1 MSNCYKF
8 TSFKMAFD
16 FWHELGDVDVISDSE
31 NIKNL
36 LKMPYADGNVLSY
49 FVHRIGNTLLIDQF
63 DLQKYLLWKSEEDW
77 KWLRAFIYENIQSQF
92 KNNRRPF
99 AIQHKSH
106 EVVHQKNLLSKFL
119 YYSIEDS
126 NSQIEEKKFV
136 PSKVPQ
142 LSLPQPKQ
150 EDISDLPDRNQ
161 FSRNILWT
169 FEDIRMLIGSDMQIF
184 GNASRPCISLRL
196 RDMKKPINVLTGIDY
211 WLDNLMC
218 NVPEIFLCFHQDG
231 IVQKYEHV
239 KTEDLPHME
248 NSKFSP
254 KVIRNV
260 AQNILSF
267 LKSNATKAGHT
278 YWLFKAKNDDVVKLY
293 DLTTLQEVASTKED
307 GSESDEKK
315 VESEESEEDDNDQ
328 QNPFTIPVAM
338 LLYTLARNLKYSKE
352 KLTSKQAGN
361 IKQLLDNCLKLLP
374 KEKYPQIAIS
384 SHYILSDIQ
393 IQAGI
398 DISNPSVHNFEDDES
413 DSDEF
418 YEDGPSDDEDDVD
431 LSDECYSAM
440 QSISDAVK
448 ESKGYSK
455 KQKPQPL
462 KLGTIQERSKIAL
475 ENVISGLGCLE
486 FFGNEPMMAK
496 EKKKE
501 KQQIIH
507 EELNPNLANPEI
519 PIPMGWS
526 GEESKKSRKKSK
538 KKDSETAT
546 STSSSETQINS
557 KSLLMKGAPN
567 VKTLNT
573 HLKVLLYEKASLTYA
588 CLAEDSY
595 NSEKFGATLYFLEMS
610 IVCQN
615 LVTKYVP
622 VMSNQKSCLYGRAGD
637 CYFQI
642 SKQLEKIDDFV
653 HELKNSE
660 SDLDKEIIKEL
671 EKDEITKDKFKDPVK
686 DMDEML
692 EASCVAYE
700 KSLSFSE
707 ESKYEHARRLGSVS

>member
-1 MSNCYKF
+1 
-8 TSFKMAFD
+8 MAFD
-16 FWHELGDVDVISDSE
+16 FWQELGEIDVISDSE

-36 LKMPYADGNVLSY
+36 LKLAYADNAAFSC

-63 DLQKYLLWKSEEDW
+63 DIQKYLLWKSEEDW
-77 KWLRAFIYENIQSQF
+77 KWLRSFIYEKILSQF
-92 KNNRRPF
+92 KNSRRPF

-126 NSQIEEKKFV
+126 SKVKVEEEKKYV
-136 PSKVPQ
+136 PDKVPQ
-142 LSLPQPKQ
+142 LPLLPLPKH
-150 EDISDLPDRNQ
+150 EDITELQDRHQ

-231 IVQKYEHV
+231 IVQNYEHV

-254 KVIRNV
+254 KVIRTF

-267 LKSNATKAGHT
+267 LKSNATKSGHT

-293 DLTTLQEVASTKED
+293 DLTTLQEVARTKD
-307 GSESDEKK
+307 GSECDGKK
-315 VESEESEEDDNDQ
+315 SESENEEEDNN

-338 LLYTLARNLKYSKE
+338 LLYNLARNLKYSKE
-352 KLTSKQAGN
+352 KLTAKQAGN

-374 KEKYPQIAIS
+374 KDKYPQIAIS
-384 SHYILSDIQ
+384 SHYILSDLQ

-398 DISNPSVHNFEDDES
+398 DITNPSMNNFENEES

-418 YEDGPSDDEDDVD
+418 YDDIVSDDDDEVD
-431 LSDECYSAM
+431 YENECYSAM
-440 QSISDAVK
+440 QSISDAMQ
-448 ESKGYSK
+448 ESNGSIK
-455 KQKPQPL
+455 KRRPQPL
-462 KLGTIQERSKIAL
+462 ELGNIQERSKISL
-475 ENVISGLGCLE
+475 ENVISGVGCLRY
-486 FFGNEPMMAK
+486 FGSESVMAK
-496 EKKKE
+496 EKQKE

-507 EELNPNLANPEI
+507 EEQNQNMVNPEVAI
-519 PIPMGWS
+519 PLGWNRNID
-526 GEESKKSRKKSK
+526 ETKKSRKKSK
-538 KKDSETAT
+538 RKESET
-546 STSSSETQINS
+546 TSSLPSSSNEMQINS

-567 VKTLNT
+567 VKTWNT

-595 NSEKFGATLYFLEMS
+595 NNGKFGEALFYLGMS

-615 LVTKYVP
+615 LVIKFVP
-622 VMSNQKSCLYGRAGD
+622 NMSSQKGCLFGRVGD

-642 SKQLEKIDDFV
+642 TKHLEKIDEFLD
-653 HELKNSE
+653 EMRNTE
-660 SDLDKEIIKEL
+660 SDLDREIIKEL
-671 EKDEITKDKFKDPVK
+671 DKDEITKEKFKEPESDV
-686 DMDEML
+686 DEML
-692 EASCVAYE
+692 EASCNAYE

-707 ESKYEHARRLGSVS
+707 VSKFELARRLGSVS